1 MSSVLGEVVPP
12 ALGIALSPFPV
23 IPAILLLFTRRPRAT
38 GSAFLTGWVIG
49 IAVPTGVFTVLAS
62 VIEQHEETPTW
73 ASWVRIALGAIL
85 LAVGIPRWFNPPQKK
100 SAPQWMRSLE
110 RSTPAPAL
118 RLGLLLSAA
127 NPKILLLAMAGGLS
141 IGAAGLPAAG
151 TVTAVVVFTAI
162 AACTVALPP
171 LLHALLGERIDAPLR
186 RAKDWLE
193 VHNATVMTLVIT
205 VIGMVLIA
213 EGCATLWNQR

>member
-1 MSSVLGEVVPP
+1 MIGEVAPP

-38 GSAFLTGWVIG
+38 SNVFLTGWTIG
-49 IAVPTGVFTVLAS
+49 IAVPTGVFTTLAS

-73 ASWVRIALGAIL
+73 ASWARIVLGTIL
-85 LAVGIPRWFNPPQKK
+85 LAVGIQRWFSSRQQKT
-100 SAPQWMRSLE
+100 APQWMRSLE
-110 RSTPAPAL
+110 ESTPAPAL

-141 IGAAGLPAAG
+141 IGAADLPAPR

-162 AACTVALPP
+162 AACTVALPV
-171 LLHALLGERIDAPLR
+171 LLHALLGERIVAPLR
-186 RAKDWLE
+186 RAKGWLE

-205 VIGMVLIA
+205 AIGIVLIA
-213 EGCATLWNQR
+213 EGCTTLWNQR